1 MRELTDALPSGGMA
15 SVETKANHRK
25 RKRTSA
31 GEDVAQSGHP
41 VAGTVNRAAAPA
53 SGPAGP
59 HTLRHNVTLWPRNA
73 TLEIRPRELTKICP
87 HRPRSRKG
95 KKWKH
100 PNTRPLGSRQSRAI
114 DGSAVTRKEACHGHP
129 VDAARKHDAQR
140 RKPDG
145 HKRPNS
151 V

>member
-1 MRELTDALPSGGMA
+1 MSKPKQTTENAREQVLARMWLSRGPWATLSLG
-15 SVETKANHRK
+15 
-25 RKRTSA
+25 
-31 GEDVAQSGHP
+31 QY
-41 VAGTVNRAAAPA
+41 NRAAAPA

-59 HTLRHNVTLWPRNA
+59 HTLRHSVTVWPRNA

-114 DGSAVTRKEACHGHP
+114 DGSAVTRKEACHGHS